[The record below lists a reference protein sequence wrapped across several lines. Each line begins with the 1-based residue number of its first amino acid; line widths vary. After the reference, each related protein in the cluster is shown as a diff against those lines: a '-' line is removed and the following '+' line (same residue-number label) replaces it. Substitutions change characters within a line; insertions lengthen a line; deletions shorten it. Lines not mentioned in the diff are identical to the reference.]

1 MEQTSFFETLT
12 ADWSLGSLICQPRPV
27 SGGYMHKMFRLDT
40 TSGNYAIKLLNPEVM
55 SRPEAMGNFQN
66 AEALEQVLEQNR
78 LPIVASMSRN
88 DSKMHCIQGQYYY
101 LFPWVEH
108 KAVPWAAITETHCRT
123 MGGLL
128 AQLHKLP
135 WKEATSLSAE
145 PNQPAAVAFDWQ
157 AMAQQVQATCQALD
171 KTFADALTQNLP
183 LLEAAQAAYNRAVA
197 ALPPLQCICN
207 ADMDAKNVLWQSDK
221 PLVIDLECLEI
232 GNPVND
238 LVQLSLSWAGG
249 VLCQINMQHLEAFLR
264 AYQQLNLLPAMDWK
278 ALTGLGFAWLDWL
291 HYNLRR
297 ACGLTGPSP
306 EERRLGL
313 EESRSTLERIRYYSQ
328 VQFQVAEQFQRV
340 MAL

>member
-1 MEQTSFFETLT
+1 MEQTAFFETLT
-12 ADWSLGSLICQPRPV
+12 ADWSLGCLIRPPQPV
-27 SGGYMHKMFRLDT
+27 SGGYMHKMFRMDT
-40 TSGNYAIKLLNPEVM
+40 ASGSFAVKLLNPEVM
-55 SRPEAMGNFQN
+55 SRPEALGNYRN
-66 AEALEQVLEQNR
+66 AEALEQVLEQNH
-78 LPIVASMSRN
+78 LPIVAAMSRN
-88 DSKMHCIQGQYYY
+88 GRKMHCIQGQYYY

-108 KAVPWAAITETHCRT
+108 KAVPWAAITENHCRT

-135 WKEATSLSAE
+135 CKAEDSSAE
-145 PNQPAAVAFDWQ
+145 INQPIPLAFDWG
-157 AMAQQVQATCQALD
+157 AMAQQVQATCQTLD

-183 LLEAAQAAYNRAVA
+183 LLEAAQTAYNKAVA
-197 ALPPLQCICN
+197 TLPPLLCICN
-207 ADMDAKNVLWQSDK
+207 ADMDAKNVLWQGDK

-264 AYQQLNLLPAMDWK
+264 AYRQLGPLPTMDWE

-313 EESRSTLERIRYYSQ
+313 EESRSTLERIRYYAH

>member
-1 MEQTSFFETLT
+1 MEQLSFFETLT
-12 ADWSLGSLICQPRPV
+12 ADWSLGRLSRPPQPV

-40 TSGNYAIKLLNPEVM
+40 ASGSFAVKLLNPEVM
-55 SRPEAMGNFQN
+55 SRPEALGNYCN
-66 AEALEQVLEQNR
+66 AEALEQVLEAHH
-78 LPIVASMSRN
+78 LPIVAALSRN
-88 DSKMHCIQGQYYY
+88 GKKMHCIQGQYFY

-108 KAVPWAAITETHCRT
+108 KAVPWDAITEKHCRT

-145 PNQPAAVAFDWQ
+145 PNQPAPVAIDWQ
-157 AMAQQVQATCQALD
+157 AMVQQVQTQTLD
-171 KTFADALTQNLP
+171 KAFADTLTQNLP
-183 LLEAAQAAYNRAVA
+183 LLEAAQTAYNRAVA
-197 ALPPLQCICN
+197 ALPPLQSICN
-207 ADMDAKNVLWQSDK
+207 ADMDAKNVLWQGDK

-249 VLCQINMQHLEAFLR
+249 VLCQINMPRLEAFLR
-264 AYQQLNLLPAMDWK
+264 AYQQLNPLPTMDWE

-297 ACGLTGPSP
+297 ACGLTGAST
-306 EERRLGL
+306 EEQQLGL
-313 EESRSTLERIRYYSQ
+313 QESRSTLERIRFYAQ
-328 VQFQVAEQFQRV
+328 VQPQLAARFRCA
-340 MAL
+340 MDG

>member
-40 TSGNYAIKLLNPEVM
+40 TSGSYAVKLLNPEVM
-55 SRPEAMGNFQN
+55 SRPEALGNYRN
-66 AEALEQVLEQNR
+66 AEALEQVLEQNH
-78 LPIVASMSRN
+78 LPIVAAMSRN
-88 DSKMHCIQGQYYY
+88 GSKMHCIQGQYYY

-108 KAVPWAAITETHCRT
+108 KAVPWDAITEKHCRT

-135 WKEATSLSAE
+135 WKDATNLSAE
-145 PNQPAAVAFDWQ
+145 PNHPAPVAFNWQ
-157 AMAQQVQATCQALD
+157 AMAQQVQTTCQALD
-171 KTFADALTQNLP
+171 DDFADTLTQNLP
-183 LLEAAQAAYNRAVA
+183 LLEAAQTAYNRAVA
-197 ALPPLQCICN
+197 ALPPLLCICN
-207 ADMDAKNVLWQSDK
+207 ADMDAKNVLWQGDK

-238 LVQLSLSWAGG
+238 LMQLSLSWAGG

-264 AYQQLNLLPAMDWK
+264 TYRQLGPLPAADWK

-313 EESRSTLERIRYYSQ
+313 EESRNTLERIRYYAR
-328 VQFQVAEQFQRV
+328 VKFQVAEQFQRV